1 MHIKSFVDNHIL
13 FRLRKHFMR
22 CIEVLL
28 RLKPGINHELS
39 VLLEAII
46 PLLRSNFLPH
56 IFRLAKV
63 SLWGEYHRALVLR
76 LQRHVITVD
85 QTRVFVENAVGRV
98 LVTATLAHLSRVEG
112 P

>member
-1 MHIKSFVDNHIL
+1 
-13 FRLRKHFMR
+13 MR

-28 RLKPGINHELS
+28 RLKPGFNHELS

-85 QTRVFVENAVGRV
+85 QTRVFVENAIARV